1 MVQIKLSPEELRT
14 SATKYTAGSEEVTQ
28 VLTSLRSEQETIRA
42 NWEGHAFDSFD
53 EQFNE
58 LAPKIEAFAQLLQD
72 IQTQL
77 NVVADSLEETDNA
90 LAGRR

>member
-58 LAPKIEAFAQLLQD
+58 LSPKIEAFAQLLQD
-72 IQTQL
+72 IQAQL